1 VTALLPTPPAPP
13 SSSAP
18 PARLRAVAE
27 VGARLL
33 GVVVAAL
40 VLAALV
46 LPWRPPT
53 LCFLRSVTGLPCPF
67 CGGTTAF
74 VRLGEGRP
82 LAALAASP
90 LAALGAPVF
99 VAWPVLRGRVAAWT
113 ARVGRGPALAVLLGV
128 LGLSWAWQLVRLG

>member
-1 VTALLPTPPAPP
+1 VTA
-13 SSSAP
+13 
-18 PARLRAVAE
+18 RAVRTPGPAAQ
-27 VGARLL
+27 VAVRAG

-53 LCFLRSVTGLPCPF
+53 LCFLRSVTGVPCPF

-90 LAALGAPVF
+90 LAVLGAPVF
-99 VAWPVLRGRVAAWT
+99 VAWPVVRERAGRWAASAGRPVAVLT
-113 ARVGRGPALAVLLGV
+113 VLAVLAA
-128 LGLSWAWQLVRLG
+128 SWAWQLHRVL